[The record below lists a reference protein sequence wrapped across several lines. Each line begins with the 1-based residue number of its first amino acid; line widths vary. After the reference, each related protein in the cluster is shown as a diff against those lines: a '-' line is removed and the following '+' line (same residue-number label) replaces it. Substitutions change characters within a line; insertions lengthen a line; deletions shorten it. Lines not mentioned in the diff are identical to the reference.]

1 MEQNIIYA
9 DWLPLI
15 RDTECARM
23 TNTKQKQR
31 YIAFYALSR
40 VFMYNWLF
48 FFLSF
53 FFCIGHMEMY
63 YPSSH
68 WRCSDQWFPLIF
80 GFIKICCS
88 QANCRGWGGRR
99 WVFIYSYNIYANIA
113 DRLQFNRI
121 SRSFPTISIVIC
133 IVAI

>member
-48 FFLSF
+48 FFFFISF
-53 FFCIGHMEMY
+53 FVLDTWKCIIHRAIGVA
-63 YPSSH
+63 
-68 WRCSDQWFPLIF
+68 LIN
-80 GFIKICCS
+80 GFLWYLDLLKSVVRKQIV
-88 QANCRGWGGRR
+88 ADEEAGDG
-99 WVFIYSYNIYANIA
+99 YSYIRIIYMQI
-113 DRLQFNRI
+113 
-121 SRSFPTISIVIC
+121 
-133 IVAI
+133 